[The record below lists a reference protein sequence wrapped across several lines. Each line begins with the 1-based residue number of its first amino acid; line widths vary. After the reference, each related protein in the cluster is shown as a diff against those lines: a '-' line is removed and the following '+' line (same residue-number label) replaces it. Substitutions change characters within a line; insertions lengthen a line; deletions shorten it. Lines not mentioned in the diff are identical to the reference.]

1 VGESNRFAIA
11 EILLNQMRKAYLIV
25 AGLFIATSAL
35 AQKDNILRNPTEIP
49 VTFHGETV
57 PLRDYVEDPSAV
69 NEITKTLKEG
79 YHPKEDWI
87 LNENVNPLAKPNG
100 DDPAWQRDYA
110 PNAVNSKS
118 LAFSFEGIGFT
129 GVSPSDPCVD
139 VGPNHVI
146 QMINGGSGAYFVVF
160 NKTGNALTNVTY
172 LDNYMGFSGGGGD
185 PIVLYDE
192 VADRW
197 LMSEFAS
204 GGNVLHVAISTS
216 PDPLGN
222 WYTYTYNATNFPD
235 YPKYS
240 IWNNAYIVTTNENS
254 SAVYALNRTQMLAGS
269 GGSAQRFTVPSFG
282 TIGFQAATPV
292 SLNGTTAPPSGTPA
306 MVMRMRDDAWSGSAS
321 DALELWEFDID
332 WNNANNTTLSQ
343 VQTLGVQSF
352 SSELCG
358 FTSFSCIDQPDSNT
372 DLDPLREVLMNRIH
386 YRNFGTHESIVCC
399 HVTDVD
405 GNDRAG
411 IRWYELRRT
420 GGTSGSWS
428 IYQQGTYS
436 PDNASR
442 WMASIGISATG
453 NIGMAYSVSSGSIYP
468 SLRYTGR
475 KVCDP
480 LSSMTEPETTIIAG
494 TSRNNSNR
502 WGDYHALGLDP
513 SDGETFWFTGGY
525 GTGNAWSTRV
535 AAFDLPNCAP
545 SVTFSVASEAI
556 NESDA
561 SQANGCLPYVD
572 VIIPIGIASAPSQ
585 NATVT
590 VSVTGGSATQG
601 EDYDLLNNTAT
612 FSSGNL
618 TQDVTVR
625 VYNDDYVEGNETIT
639 LSYSL
644 NANGGNATPGS
655 INQTATVTINDDDLD
670 PAFAQGTQIILQE
683 DFETG
688 LGIMTTQNPS
698 NDTPWQVGDEAAAE
712 SGPYDISSSNT
723 SDFAY
728 VNDDDCNCNM
738 DEVYLIFPEIDLTSY
753 TSSEVSFESYFEG
766 NTWEG
771 NTELAQLYVSL
782 DGQNFSVVGDLT
794 VSGVDGPWVQ
804 QQFDL
809 AAYIGE
815 STVTLLILYS
825 DGGGY
830 LYGCAIDNILV
841 SGETDINI
849 QTNVNTN
856 NGDEAYLGP
865 NSTVHFYDPTSGDVM
880 ASIENTSSWDYGCV
894 SLEVDRDGSNP
905 TATVFN
911 SNNAPDY
918 LHSKTYFI
926 EPENNNAN
934 GTYNLTLYYKDAEVS
949 AWESATGNSR
959 TNTEIIKV
967 SDNRISDV
975 TPANFAAYSVGNAA
989 ASVGAFG
996 SDVTFTASFNTG
1008 FSGFGVGILNTLI
1021 TDIEETLKD
1030 VGVFPNPNDGT
1041 FTISGLELGTTYRVF
1056 NSAGKLILGEQQAVE
1071 NQQVRLSNVSS
1082 GVYFLVAEKDDKLGK
1097 VQFIIT
1103 E

>member
-1 VGESNRFAIA
+1 
-11 EILLNQMRKAYLIV
+11 MRKAYLIV

-100 DDPAWQRDYA
+100 DDPAWQQSYA
-110 PNAVNSKS
+110 PSAVSNKS
-118 LAFSFEGIGFT
+118 LAYSFEGIGFT

-192 VADRW
+192 AADRW
-197 LMSEFAS
+197 LMSEFAN

-240 IWNNAYIVTTNENS
+240 IWNDAYIVTTNENV
-254 SAVYALNRTQMLAGS
+254 SAVYALNRAQMLAGS
-269 GGSAQRFTVPSFG
+269 SGTAQRFSVPSFG

-292 SLNGTTAPPSGTPA
+292 SLNGTTSPPSGTPG

-321 DALELWEFDID
+321 DALEIWEFDID

-386 YRNFGTHESIVCC
+386 YRNFGSHESIVCC
-399 HVTDVD
+399 HAADVN

-411 IRWYELRRT
+411 VRWYELRRT

-453 NIGMAYSVSSGSIYP
+453 NIGMAYSVSSSSVYP

-475 KVCDP
+475 KACDP
-480 LSSMTEPETTIIAG
+480 LGSMTEPETTIVAG
-494 TSRNNSNR
+494 DSRNNSNR
-502 WGDYHALGLDP
+502 WGDYHAMGLDP
-513 SDGETFWFTGGY
+513 TDGETFWFTGGY

-535 AAFDLPNCAP
+535 AAFDLPTCSP
-545 SVTFSVASEAI
+545 SVTFSVESELVSEA
-556 NESDA
+556 NA

-590 VSVTGGSATQG
+590 VSVFWRFC
-601 EDYDLLNNTAT
+601 NT
-612 FSSGNL
+612 
-618 TQDVTVR
+618 R
-625 VYNDDYVEGNETIT
+625 
-639 LSYSL
+639 
-644 NANGGNATPGS
+644 
-655 INQTATVTINDDDLD
+655 
-670 PAFAQGTQIILQE
+670 
-683 DFETG
+683 
-688 LGIMTTQNPS
+688 
-698 NDTPWQVGDEAAAE
+698 
-712 SGPYDISSSNT
+712 
-723 SDFAY
+723 
-728 VNDDDCNCNM
+728 
-738 DEVYLIFPEIDLTSY
+738 
-753 TSSEVSFESYFEG
+753 
-766 NTWEG
+766 
-771 NTELAQLYVSL
+771 
-782 DGQNFSVVGDLT
+782 
-794 VSGVDGPWVQ
+794 
-804 QQFDL
+804 
-809 AAYIGE
+809 
-815 STVTLLILYS
+815 
-825 DGGGY
+825 
-830 LYGCAIDNILV
+830 
-841 SGETDINI
+841 
-849 QTNVNTN
+849 
-856 NGDEAYLGP
+856 
-865 NSTVHFYDPTSGDVM
+865 
-880 ASIENTSSWDYGCV
+880 
-894 SLEVDRDGSNP
+894 
-905 TATVFN
+905 
-911 SNNAPDY
+911 
-918 LHSKTYFI
+918 
-926 EPENNNAN
+926 
-934 GTYNLTLYYKDAEVS
+934 
-949 AWESATGNSR
+949 
-959 TNTEIIKV
+959 
-967 SDNRISDV
+967 
-975 TPANFAAYSVGNAA
+975 
-989 ASVGAFG
+989 
-996 SDVTFTASFNTG
+996 
-1008 FSGFGVGILNTLI
+1008 
-1021 TDIEETLKD
+1021 
-1030 VGVFPNPNDGT
+1030 
-1041 FTISGLELGTTYRVF
+1041 SGL
-1056 NSAGKLILGEQQAVE
+1056 
-1071 NQQVRLSNVSS
+1071 
-1082 GVYFLVAEKDDKLGK
+1082 
-1097 VQFIIT
+1097 
-1103 E
+1103 

>member
-1 VGESNRFAIA
+1 
-11 EILLNQMRKAYLIV
+11 MRKAYLIV

-525 GTGNAWSTRV
+525 GTGNAWST
-535 AAFDLPNCAP
+535 
-545 SVTFSVASEAI
+545 
-556 NESDA
+556 
-561 SQANGCLPYVD
+561 
-572 VIIPIGIASAPSQ
+572 
-585 NATVT
+585 
-590 VSVTGGSATQG
+590 
-601 EDYDLLNNTAT
+601 
-612 FSSGNL
+612 
-618 TQDVTVR
+618 
-625 VYNDDYVEGNETIT
+625 
-639 LSYSL
+639 
-644 NANGGNATPGS
+644 
-655 INQTATVTINDDDLD
+655 
-670 PAFAQGTQIILQE
+670 
-683 DFETG
+683 
-688 LGIMTTQNPS
+688 
-698 NDTPWQVGDEAAAE
+698 
-712 SGPYDISSSNT
+712 
-723 SDFAY
+723 
-728 VNDDDCNCNM
+728 
-738 DEVYLIFPEIDLTSY
+738 
-753 TSSEVSFESYFEG
+753 
-766 NTWEG
+766 
-771 NTELAQLYVSL
+771 
-782 DGQNFSVVGDLT
+782 
-794 VSGVDGPWVQ
+794 
-804 QQFDL
+804 
-809 AAYIGE
+809 
-815 STVTLLILYS
+815 
-825 DGGGY
+825 
-830 LYGCAIDNILV
+830 
-841 SGETDINI
+841 
-849 QTNVNTN
+849 
-856 NGDEAYLGP
+856 
-865 NSTVHFYDPTSGDVM
+865 
-880 ASIENTSSWDYGCV
+880 
-894 SLEVDRDGSNP
+894 
-905 TATVFN
+905 
-911 SNNAPDY
+911 
-918 LHSKTYFI
+918 
-926 EPENNNAN
+926 
-934 GTYNLTLYYKDAEVS
+934 
-949 AWESATGNSR
+949 
-959 TNTEIIKV
+959 
-967 SDNRISDV
+967 
-975 TPANFAAYSVGNAA
+975 
-989 ASVGAFG
+989 
-996 SDVTFTASFNTG
+996 
-1008 FSGFGVGILNTLI
+1008 
-1021 TDIEETLKD
+1021 
-1030 VGVFPNPNDGT
+1030 
-1041 FTISGLELGTTYRVF
+1041 
-1056 NSAGKLILGEQQAVE
+1056 
-1071 NQQVRLSNVSS
+1071 
-1082 GVYFLVAEKDDKLGK
+1082 
-1097 VQFIIT
+1097 
-1103 E
+1103 

>member
-1 VGESNRFAIA
+1 
-11 EILLNQMRKAYLIV
+11 MRKAYLIV

-100 DDPAWQRDYA
+100 DDPAWQQSYA
-110 PNAVNSKS
+110 PSAVSNKS
-118 LAFSFEGIGFT
+118 LAYSFEGIGFT

-192 VADRW
+192 AADRW
-197 LMSEFAS
+197 LMSEFAN

-240 IWNNAYIVTTNENS
+240 IWNDAYIVTTNENV
-254 SAVYALNRTQMLAGS
+254 SAVYALNRAQMLAGS
-269 GGSAQRFTVPSFG
+269 SGTAQRFSVPSFG

-292 SLNGTTAPPSGTPA
+292 SLNGTTSPPSGTPG

-321 DALELWEFDID
+321 DALEIWEFDID

-386 YRNFGTHESIVCC
+386 YRNFGSHESIVCC
-399 HVTDVD
+399 HAADVN

-411 IRWYELRRT
+411 VRWYELRRT

-453 NIGMAYSVSSGSIYP
+453 NIGMAYSVSSSSVYP

-475 KVCDP
+475 KACDP
-480 LSSMTEPETTIIAG
+480 LGSMTEPETTIVAG
-494 TSRNNSNR
+494 DSRNNSNR
-502 WGDYHALGLDP
+502 WGDYHAMGLDP
-513 SDGETFWFTGGY
+513 TDGETFWFTGGY

-535 AAFDLPNCAP
+535 AAFDLPTCSP
-545 SVTFSVASEAI
+545 SVTFSVESELVSEA
-556 NESDA
+556 NA

-590 VSVTGGSATQG
+590 VSVFGGSATQG
-601 EDYDLLNNTAT
+601 VDYDLLNASAT

-618 TQDVTVR
+618 TQDITIR
-625 VYNDDYVEGNETIT
+625 VYNDSYVEGNETIT

-644 NANGGNATPGS
+644 NPNGGNATIGS
-655 INQTATVTINDDDLD
+655 INQTVTITINDDDLD
-670 PAFAQGTQIILQE
+670 PALAQGTQVILQE
-683 DFETG
+683 DFENG
-688 LGIMTTQNPS
+688 LGIMTVLNPS
-698 NDTPWQVGDEAAAE
+698 GDTPWQVGNEAAAE
-712 SGPYDISSSNT
+712 SGPYDIPSSNT

-728 VNDDDCNCNM
+728 VNDDDCNCDMN
-738 DEVYLIFPEIDLTSY
+738 EVYLTFPEIDLTSY
-753 TSSEVSFESYFEG
+753 TSAEVSFESYFEG

-782 DGQNFSVVGDLT
+782 DGQNFSLVGDLT
-794 VSGVDGPWVQ
+794 ASGADGPWVQ

-809 AAYIGE
+809 AAYLGE

-825 DGGGY
+825 DGGGF

-841 SGETDINI
+841 TGETNINI

-856 NGDEAYLGP
+856 NGDESYLGP

-911 SNNAPDY
+911 SNNTSDY
-918 LHSKTYFI
+918 LHSKTYSI

-967 SDNRISDV
+967 SDNRINDV

-1030 VGVFPNPNDGT
+1030 VGVYPNPNDGT

-1071 NQQVRLSNVSS
+1071 NQQVRLSNVSP
-1082 GVYFLVAEKDDKLGK
+1082 GVYFLVAEKDGKLGK

>member
-1 VGESNRFAIA
+1 
-11 EILLNQMRKAYLIV
+11 MRKTYLIV
-25 AGLFIATSAL
+25 AGLFLVTSVL

-57 PLRDYVEDPSAV
+57 PLRDYVEDPNAV

-87 LNENVNPLAKPNG
+87 LNENVNSLAKPNG
-100 DDPAWQRDYA
+100 DDPAWQQDYA
-110 PNAVNSKS
+110 PSAVNSKS

-160 NKTGNALTNVTY
+160 DKTGNVLANVTY
-172 LDNYMGFSGGGGD
+172 LDNYMGFNGGGGD

-192 VADRW
+192 TADRW

-204 GGNVLHVAISTS
+204 GGNVLHVAISTTA
-216 PDPLGN
+216 DPLGN

-240 IWNNAYIVTTNENS
+240 IWNDAYIVTTNENS

-269 GGSAQRFTVPSFG
+269 GGNAQRFTVPSFG

-292 SLNGTTAPPSGTPA
+292 SLNGTTAPPSGTPG
-306 MVMRMRDDAWSGSAS
+306 MVMRMRDDAWTGAVS
-321 DALELWEFDID
+321 DALEIWEFDIN
-332 WNNANNTTLSQ
+332 WNNANNTTLTQ
-343 VQTLGVQSF
+343 VQTLGVQAF

-372 DLDPLREVLMNRIH
+372 DLDPLRELLMNRIH
-386 YRNFGTHESIVCC
+386 YRNFGSHESIVCC

-442 WMASIGISATG
+442 WMASIGISASG
-453 NIGMAYSVSSGSIYP
+453 NIGMAYSVSSSSIFP

-475 KVCDP
+475 KACDP
-480 LSSMTEPETTIIAG
+480 LNSMTEPETTIIAG
-494 TSRNNSNR
+494 DSRNNSNR

-535 AAFDLPNCAP
+535 AAFDLPTCSP
-545 SVTFSVASEAI
+545 SVTFSIESELV
-556 NESDA
+556 NEEDA
-561 SQANGCLPYVD
+561 AEANGCLPYVD
-572 VIIPIGIASAPSQ
+572 VVIPIGIASAPSQ

-601 EDYDLLNNTAT
+601 EDYDLLNASAT

-618 TQDVTVR
+618 TQDITIR
-625 VYNDDYVEGNETIT
+625 VYNDSYVEGNETIT

-644 NANGGNATPGS
+644 NPNGGNATPGT
-655 INQTATVTINDDDLD
+655 INQAVTITINDDDLD
-670 PAFAQGTQIILQE
+670 PALAQGTQTILSE
-683 DFETG
+683 DFENG
-688 LGIMTTQNPS
+688 LGIMTTLNPAG
-698 NDTPWQVGDEAAAE
+698 DTPWQVGDEAAAE
-712 SGPYDISSSNT
+712 SEPFDISSTNT

-728 VNDDDCNCNM
+728 ANDDDCNCDM
-738 DEVYLIFPEIDLTSY
+738 SEVNIIFPVMDLSNY
-753 TSSEVSFESYFEG
+753 TSAEVTFESYFEG
-766 NTWEG
+766 NTWQG
-771 NTELAQLYVSL
+771 NTEYAGLFVSL
-782 DGQNFSVVGDLT
+782 DGNNYTLVGDL
-794 VSGVDGPWVQ
+794 VASGVDGQWVQ
-804 QQFDL
+804 QQYDL
-809 AAYIGE
+809 SPYLGE
-815 STVTLLILYS
+815 SSVTLLIYYN
-825 DGGGY
+825 DGSGW
-830 LYGCAIDNILV
+830 LYGCAVDNILV
-841 SGETDINI
+841 TGETNVNV
-849 QTNVNTN
+849 QTAVNTN
-856 NGDEAYLGP
+856 NGDEGYLGP
-865 NSTVHFYDPTSGDVM
+865 NSTVHFYDPVSGDVM
-880 ASIENTSSWDYGCV
+880 ASLENTSSWDYGCV

-911 SNNAPDY
+911 SNTASDY
-918 LHSKTYFI
+918 LHSKTYSI
-926 EPENNNAN
+926 VPETNNPN
-934 GTYNLTLYYKDAEVS
+934 GNYNLTLYYKSAEVT
-949 AWESATGNSR
+949 AWETATGNSR
-959 TNTEIIKV
+959 NNAEIVKV
-967 SDNRISDV
+967 ASSRISDV
-975 TPANFAAYSVGNAA
+975 TPANSTSYSIGNAA
-989 ASVGAFG
+989 AAVGAFS

-1021 TDIEETLKD
+1021 TDIDEQLEG
-1030 VGVFPNPNDGT
+1030 VGVYPNPNDGT
-1041 FTISGLELGTTYRVF
+1041 FTISGLELGTTYQVY
-1056 NSAGKLILGEQQAVE
+1056 NSVGKLILGEQQAVE
-1071 NQQVRLSNVSS
+1071 NQRVRLSNVSA
-1082 GVYFLVAEKDDKLGK
+1082 GVYFLIAEKNGKLGK

-1103 E
+1103 D